1 MLYYLSL
8 EFLLARRAN
17 GGGVI
22 LARSLTMSIQA
33 YALALLVKES
43 LAPNA
48 TLVFSLEALKA
59 AIVETIPWYG
69 AIFAGAY
76 AALYSRFSAQWTYL
90 ADLYNQIM
98 AVQCSGASDAEAV
111 VLWKAAFMED
121 ADDLH
126 LATKPMFASVINA
139 MLAEKPVREAFVAH
153 APGHEARLKSLE
165 VRVKA
170 ALKKTHERYQP
181 ANKRS

>member
-1 MLYYLSL
+1 MLYYLSF
-8 EFLLARRAN
+8 EFLLKRHAN

-22 LARSLTMSIQA
+22 LARSIAVSLEA
-33 YALALLVKES
+33 YAFALLVKES
-43 LAPNA
+43 LTPGA
-48 TLVFSLEALKA
+48 TLVFSLDALRA

-98 AVQCSGASDAEAV
+98 AAQCSGTPDAEAV

-126 LATKPMFASVINA
+126 LATKPMFASVISA
-139 MLAEKPVREAFVAH
+139 MLEEELVRHAFTAH
-153 APGHEARLKSLE
+153 APGHAARLNALE
-165 VRVKA
+165 TRVKA
-170 ALKKTHERYQP
+170 ALTKTHERYYP
-181 ANKRS
+181 AE